1 MPEERRIVFYGTLLF
16 LRKVS
21 KEADGEEGQGRRL
34 QKGLLLAPHSDQ
46 LHRFSRVLFKIL
58 FEK

>member
-1 MPEERRIVFYGTLLF
+1 MFCGTLLF
-16 LRKVS
+16 LRKAS
-21 KEADGEEGQGRRL
+21 KEADGEEGRGRRL